1 MNAPDRIEA
10 LLKRTD
16 LTGID
21 FIYVYPEQTRLDV
34 HFLWDTARHD
44 LPSNDPIPIPL
55 AGALSPGALRI
66 YSPTGA
72 APDVPILG
80 FEWDD
85 EDKPRVLRLQTAFP
99 GDFTRYRLLI
109 DDATLDPFFNEADFS
124 FKANCPGDL
133 DCAPLP
139 HECPPEEPVD
149 VPVDYLARDF
159 WSYRSALLEMAAQ
172 RYPDWP
178 DRLEADAGVMLL
190 EAMSALA
197 DEMAYYQDRIAREAF
212 LETATQRRSLRRHA
226 RLVDYHL
233 HDGLGAT
240 AWLDV
245 SVDPAFPVGN
255 PADMALLAGTDIS
268 AVDANG
274 GAIAFEIGKN
284 IREVL
289 NQTAYPVSA
298 SRNEFQPHIW
308 DNDHNCLP
316 LGATELYIKG
326 HWAAQFS
333 PNDQTEGRPGQVPGR
348 WALLQT
354 FPSNPA
360 QAARAH
366 LVRIIGAADTTDPL
380 AASPEIT
387 RLNWEEEQALPF
399 ELDMTVLKV
408 RGNLVPASSGKTHD
422 AFFVT
427 GDPSGQISPEAW
439 EALRILNGRQEAQR
453 AVARQGRDTE
463 KPGREEMLTYLF
475 TLPGSDQE
483 PLVWQGADPRDARP
497 EIELQEMVFESG
509 QWRPKPDTEW
519 QWRRALVGVNS
530 SQPEDAHYT
539 LDDGS
544 WRRVVGYQRNGEEFV
559 HQDYAANA
567 GVTIRFGDGE
577 FGSVPGAG
585 TVFRVAYRLGGT
597 RRSNVPADTLTKKGD
612 AFPAFVTRIT
622 NPRPASGGLDAE
634 TPAELRQLAPDAFR
648 ALTYRAVRPEDYAEA
663 AERLPWVQRA
673 GAAFRWTG
681 SWLSAFTTP
690 DPRNAYRLDES
701 RQRELARHLDRFRQA
716 GRESHVMNPVYA
728 NLDLEIDVCALPDA
742 YPGEVKERVL
752 RALLGRKGAV
762 VRPGYFAP
770 DRFTFGSPLERSTLE
785 AAIQA
790 LPGVRAVMGI
800 RIRRRGWFAWRD
812 FSELSYF
819 PGKNTV
825 IRVAND
831 PLHPGRGSLNV
842 YVKGGA

>member
-1 MNAPDRIEA
+1 MNAPDRIED
-10 LLKRTD
+10 LLKRSD

-21 FIYVYPEQTRLDV
+21 FIYIHPDQTTLDV
-34 HFLWDTARHD
+34 HFLWDPARHE
-44 LPSNDPIPIPL
+44 PPPNDPTPLPI
-55 AGALSPGALRI
+55 AGALSPEVLRI
-66 YSPTGA
+66 YSPAGVV
-72 APDVPILG
+72 PDVPVVSLDWPEVDGLI
-80 FEWDD
+80 
-85 EDKPRVLRLQTAFP
+85 VLRLKTAFP
-99 GDFTRYRLLI
+99 GDFTRYKLQI
-109 DDATLDPFFNEADFS
+109 DDARLDPFFNDVDFS
-124 FKANCPGDL
+124 FKANCPSDL
-133 DCAPLP
+133 DCASPP
-139 HECPPEEPVD
+139 HGCPSEEPVD
-149 VPVDYLARDF
+149 VPIDYLARDF
-159 WSYRSALLEMAAQ
+159 WSYRRALLEMAAQ

-190 EAMSALA
+190 EVLSALA

-226 RLVDYHL
+226 RLVDFHL

-268 AVDANG
+268 TVDANG

-298 SRNEFQPHIW
+298 DRNEFMPHIW
-308 DNDHNCLP
+308 DNDRNCLP

-326 HWAAQFS
+326 QWAAQFS

-354 FPSNPA
+354 IPSNPA

-366 LVRIIGAADTTDPL
+366 LVRIIEAVDTADPL
-380 AASPEIT
+380 AASPGIT
-387 RLNWEEEQALPF
+387 RLTWQEAQALPF

-408 RGNLVPASSGKTHD
+408 RGNLVPVSSGKTHY
-422 AFFVT
+422 ALFVT
-427 GDPSGQISPEAW
+427 GDPSGKVSPEAW
-439 EALRILNGRQEAQR
+439 EALRVLNDRQEVQR
-453 AVARQGRDTE
+453 AVERQGRDTE
-463 KPGREEMLTYLF
+463 KPGRKEVSTYLF
-475 TLPGSDQE
+475 TLPGSDQQ
-483 PLVWQGADPRDARP
+483 PLVWLGGDPRDARP
-497 EIELQEMVFESG
+497 EVDLQEMVFAAG
-509 QWRPKPDTEW
+509 QWIPKPDTEW

-544 WRRVVGYQRNGEEFV
+544 WRRVVRYQRHGEEFV
-559 HQDYAANA
+559 HKDYAANA

-577 FGSVPGAG
+577 FGSVPVAG

-597 RRSNVPADTLTKKGD
+597 RRSNVSADTLSKRDD
-612 AFPAFVTRIT
+612 AFPDYVTHIT
-622 NPRPASGGLDAE
+622 NPLPAAGGLDAE

-648 ALTYRAVRPEDYAEA
+648 AVTYRAVRPEDYAEA

-673 GAAFRWTG
+673 GTAFRWTG

-690 DPRNAYRLDES
+690 DPRNAYSLFEGRK
-701 RQRELARHLDRFRQA
+701 RELARHLNRFRQA
-716 GRESHVMNPVYA
+716 GREAHVMNPVYA

-752 RALLGRKGAV
+752 RALLGSKGAV
-762 VRPGYFAP
+762 VRPGYFTP
-770 DRFTFGSPLERSTLE
+770 DRFTFGTPLDRSTLE

-790 LPGVRAVMGI
+790 LPGVRAVMSI
-800 RIRRRGWFAWRD
+800 RIRRRGWFEWRD
-812 FSELSYF
+812 FGELSYF

-831 PLHPGRGSLNV
+831 PLYPGRGSLNV
-842 YVKGGA
+842 YIKGGA